1 MSFIYIFL
9 RVKLGCVVTSG
20 VVCII
25 FLKFKLEIVFITGA
39 SANPDIEIVAI
50 VNNQH
55 AAEPKKNEVIHIAR
69 EVAAEDQDTSKP
81 TLSSL
86 NLFGEEIERLLMA
99 S

>member
-9 RVKLGCVVTSG
+9 RVKLGCVVTS
-20 VVCII
+20 
-25 FLKFKLEIVFITGA
+25 GA

-55 AAEPKKNEVIHIAR
+55 AAEPKKNEAIHIAR